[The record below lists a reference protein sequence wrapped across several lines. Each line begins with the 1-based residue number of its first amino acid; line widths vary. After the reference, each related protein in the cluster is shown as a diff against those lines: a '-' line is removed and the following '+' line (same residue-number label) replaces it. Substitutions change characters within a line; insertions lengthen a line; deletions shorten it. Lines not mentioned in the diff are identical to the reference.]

1 VQPVTKHLKPHA
13 IITMTP
19 EQYCQQKTAKS
30 GSSFY
35 YSFLFLPPKQR
46 KAITALY
53 AFCREVD
60 DIVDECTN
68 PEVAQTKLQWWRD
81 TMEKTFQGQPEHPV
95 QHALCEIIKEFDL
108 PLKYFL
114 EIIEGMAMDLTIHRY
129 PSFNELSL
137 YCYRAAGVVGLMAA
151 EIFGYKEPDAQK
163 YAHNLGLAFQ
173 LTNILRDVREDAER
187 DRIYIPLDEM
197 ERFGVSE
204 QDILNYRNT
213 DAMRELMKFQ
223 GRRAAEY
230 YQKAYTYLSETDR
243 YNQRSGLIM
252 AAIYEELLHAIEKH
266 DYQVMNGRISIS
278 PFKKL
283 WLAWK
288 TARAE
293 KLRHSKLSYQ

>member
-1 VQPVTKHLKPHA
+1 
-13 IITMTP
+13 MTP
-19 EQYCQQKTAKS
+19 EQYCQNKTAKS

-35 YSFLFLPPKQR
+35 YSFLFLPPEQR

-60 DIVDECTN
+60 DIVDECSDTA
-68 PEVAQTKLQWWRD
+68 VASAKLQWWRE
-81 TMEKTFQGQPEHPV
+81 TMEKTFQGKPEHPV
-95 QHALCEIIKEFDL
+95 QHALVQAINQFDL

-114 EIIEGMAMDLTIHRY
+114 EIIEGMAMDLSVHRY

-151 EIFGYKEPDAQK
+151 EIFGYEDPDALK

-187 DRIYIPLDEM
+187 DRIYIPKDEL

-204 QDILNYRNT
+204 QDILDLKQT
-213 DAMRELMKFQ
+213 EAMRALFEYQ
-223 GRRAAEY
+223 AHRAQQY
-230 YQKAYTYLSETDR
+230 YEKAYSYLAEKDR
-243 YNQRSGLIM
+243 YSQRCGLIM
-252 AAIYEELLHAIEKH
+252 AAIYHEVLNTIEKQN
-266 DYQVMNGRISIS
+266 YPVMNGRVSIN

-288 TARAE
+288 TARVE
-293 KLRHSKLSYQ
+293 KQRHNRLLACS